1 MRLAATEEMIKTIES
16 LQTTDALVPYL
27 DDFFGLML
35 NLMNDVNFKIY
46 INSLN
51 TIGIVIKLTSKND
64 LAPHID
70 RVVEALLGKL
80 GDSKVAARQI
90 AFQILAIAAKVK
102 YSFRLNVLNSH
113 RKSTLRIISGWSL
126 KI

>member
-1 MRLAATEEMIKTIES
+1 MRLAATEEMIKAIEN

-35 NLMNDVNFKIY
+35 NLMGDVNFKIY

-70 RVVEALLGKL
+70 RVAEALLGKL

-102 YSFRLNVLNSH
+102 RNCQQ
-113 RKSTLRIISGWSL
+113 K
-126 KI
+126 

>member
-16 LQTTDALVPYL
+16 LHSTDALVSHL
-27 DDFFGLML
+27 DDFFSLML

-51 TIGIVIKLTSKND
+51 TIGIVIKLTSKNE

-70 RVVEALLGKL
+70 RVIEALLGKL

-90 AFQILAIAAKVK
+90 AFQILAIAAKVNK
-102 YSFRLNVLNSH
+102 LLSNCFNCVIENRH
-113 RKSTLRIISGWSL
+113 SGLSEVGL
-126 KI
+126 